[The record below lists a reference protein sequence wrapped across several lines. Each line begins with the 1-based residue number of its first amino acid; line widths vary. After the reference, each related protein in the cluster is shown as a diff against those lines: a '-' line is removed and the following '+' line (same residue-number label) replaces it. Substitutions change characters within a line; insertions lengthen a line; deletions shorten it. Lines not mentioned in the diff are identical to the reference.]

1 MCLQKTGGGFSA
13 ADNRNESERDFVPLL
28 IYMGTSFDGT
38 DERKS
43 SADSADQDIR
53 GREPEG
59 KEKEKLEQEKKITDR
74 EREEKEKQI
83 IQGIENIQ
91 GWKQEHMYP
100 RLKMEFHSWSYEE
113 RSITVRFPV
122 QKWELNHMGSMHG
135 GIIATAIDTVCGMTT
150 RHFAGTILTP
160 TVNICINYLLPALDG
175 DAMLVTA
182 KIDHLGKR
190 LVSLSAVCKS
200 ENNGKNH
207 CDSDIELHAD
217 EGRDGHKA

>member
-1 MCLQKTGGGFSA
+1 
-13 ADNRNESERDFVPLL
+13 
-28 IYMGTSFDGT
+28 
-38 DERKS
+38 
-43 SADSADQDIR
+43 
-53 GREPEG
+53 
-59 KEKEKLEQEKKITDR
+59 
-74 EREEKEKQI
+74 
-83 IQGIENIQ
+83 
-91 GWKQEHMYP
+91 MYP

-150 RHFAGTILTP
+150 RTFRGNDSHSYGEHLYQLSASGAGWRRHAGYSE
-160 TVNICINYLLPALDG
+160 NR
-175 DAMLVTA
+175 
-182 KIDHLGKR
+182 HLGRKR